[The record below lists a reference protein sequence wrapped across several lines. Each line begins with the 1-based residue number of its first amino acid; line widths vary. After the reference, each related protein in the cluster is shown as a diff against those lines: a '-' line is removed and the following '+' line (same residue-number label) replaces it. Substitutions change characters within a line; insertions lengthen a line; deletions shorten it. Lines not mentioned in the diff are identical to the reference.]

1 MPLEY
6 YRKRE
11 IPEYGGIPGA
21 ILLECAVRAIRLT
34 FVPNRSHVDRREITL
49 VPSPSGSG
57 ARHAGCL
64 TRKEDA

>member
-11 IPEYGGIPGA
+11 IPEYGGIVGIFFWNA
-21 ILLECAVRAIRLT
+21 GFGQSRLMIA
-34 FVPNRSHVDRREITL
+34 PNRSHVDSREITPIPAL
-49 VPSPSGSG
+49 RGSG
-57 ARHAGCL
+57 VRHAGCL